1 MTYEE
6 QLVELANS
14 DTASF
19 SDRTAALGAMVER
32 ASASGREGGQPTT
45 GRKHLITNIPEMR
58 SQATTYIEPEP
69 VRIQPAQQQQS
80 GLGSFLSNYEKRLQD
95 TPDFQG
101 KQSIINELR
110 DDAMQRMGN
119 AQKATQTQIEERMN
133 LPNIRR
139 ALDRAMY
146 IDSRD
151 RTLEGLDS
159 PETAKLR
166 AGVLKMEEE
175 ARKTTQDILKNNPDL
190 QRFAKAVDSTIT
202 QHEKLA
208 EKSLAD
214 AEKLAQKQANE
225 RETAAVGVA
234 MLDPAARA
242 AITRINPA
250 MKDDV
255 AYYNFIQKGGGKNKD
270 WAPILLGEIKDTDY
284 VQAALT
290 TNNLPAKM
298 LAISEESA
306 RSGRDPKAVDAEF
319 QKLETLAKNP
329 ALALEALQKGGAF
342 DGPEGSKRL
351 KDIKAKITLGDATTR
366 KEVTSSLIAMLP
378 ALSERNAITEIRNN
392 PPKELMQI
400 PEFAQAYQVT
410 SDKKGAPANIQEAGQ
425 AWMREP
431 NLSNEERLRRQD
443 ILVQAYA
450 KEVERRG
457 QSGIFYQ
464 MDRGKVADEARK
476 MKSALTANIVR
487 DTFLAKAGALFGE
500 TARGAGEINFINQAF
515 QAQETGLRKQY
526 GLLDEFVQGM
536 MGGNK

>member
-1 MTYEE
+1 MEYED
-6 QLVELANS
+6 QLRDMANTDNGGYFGGTSALAEMLATARDRSAAANVDPTNS
-14 DTASF
+14 P
-19 SDRTAALGAMVER
+19 R
-32 ASASGREGGQPTT
+32 
-45 GRKHLITNIPEMR
+45 LITNIPELR
-58 SQATTYIEPEP
+58 SQATTYIEP
-69 VRIQPAQQQQS
+69 QPAAKLQPAS
-80 GLGSFLSNYEKRLQD
+80 GGNKLGDFLSNYEKRLQE

-119 AQKATQTQIEERMN
+119 AQKATQKVVEDSMN
-133 LPNIRR
+133 LTPIRH
-139 ALDRAMY
+139 ALNKA
-146 IDSRD
+146 IELDSRD
-151 RTLEGLDS
+151 RSLEGLDS

-166 AGVLKMEEE
+166 ANVLKLEEE
-175 ARKTTQDILKNNPDL
+175 SRKTSQDILKNSPDL

-208 EKSLAD
+208 EKAQAD
-214 AEKLAQKQANE
+214 MEKLAQKKEAE
-225 RETAAVGVA
+225 RETASIGVA

-242 AITRINPA
+242 AVTRINPE

-255 AYYNFIQKGGGKNKD
+255 AFYNFIQKGGGKNKD

-306 RSGRDPKAVDAEF
+306 RSGRDPKVVDAEF
-319 QKLETLAKNP
+319 QKLETLSKNP

-351 KDIKAKITLGDATTR
+351 KDLKAKITLGDATTR
-366 KEVTSSLIAMLP
+366 KEVTTSLISMLP

-392 PPKELMQI
+392 PPKELMQN
-400 PEFAQAYQVT
+400 PEFAAMYQVT
-410 SDKKGAPANIQEAGQ
+410 SEKKGAPANIQEVGQ

-443 ILVQAYA
+443 VLVQAYA
-450 KEVERRG
+450 KEVDRRG

-487 DTFLAKAGALFGE
+487 DTFLSKAGALFGD

-515 QAQETGLRKQY
+515 QAQEQGLRKQY